1 MAQARL
7 IDQGVGQHQ
16 GPARSHLHFRQ
27 GFEAFETSSG
37 CARLAQQIIGV
48 LVRHGQHHVVKTTV
62 LGAIGADQLPALGMA
77 FQELHLGLVVHTRG
91 FFQGQCPM
99 PHQGVHAG
107 AGHKVWLAGGQGG
120 FDDAAQRIEHPH
132 GVGAPSAAHG
142 LGAGHLGQGLQE
154 VGIAHREVLGAV
166 VKAAVGRVAAGH
178 APACAMAFLEDGD
191 AMPGLEQGAC
201 GGDTG
206 HTGPDDSSVF
216 HGCTLHR
223 CAALGLAGL
232 PQQGQAGVRLAQLL

>member
-1 MAQARL
+1 MRY
-7 IDQGVGQHQ
+7 GQHQ
-16 GPARSHLHFRQ
+16 
-27 GFEAFETSSG
+27 
-37 CARLAQQIIGV
+37 
-48 LVRHGQHHVVKTTV
+48 VVKTTV
-62 LGAIGADQLPALGMA
+62 LGTIGANQFPTFGMA
-77 FQELHLGLVVHTRG
+77 FQELHLGLVVHAFG
-91 FFQGQCPM
+91 VLQGQCPM

-107 AGHKVWLAGGQGG
+107 AGHKVRLAGGQSR
-120 FDDAAQRIEHPH
+120 FDDAAQRVEHPH
-132 GVGAPSAAHG
+132 RVGAPSAAHR
-142 LGAGHLGQGLQE
+142 LGAGHLGQGFQE

-178 APACAMAFLEDGD
+178 APACAVAFLEDGD

-232 PQQGQAGVRLAQLL
+232 PQQGQARVRLAQLL